1 MNLFQSSVSSFA
13 SPDHSFQIPFSCVFH
28 SLKSLSNCI
37 MWPRCTATKI
47 TSTSFC
53 PLSLSKDIAFVIIGR
68 QIIFLHASIGV
79 WMTSYCFSL
88 ISSFNLCLE
97 MACLAFICLR
107 SNLTQEGRIIL
118 SLRTTKDI
126 LESDLNILECEL
138 PKSHGALECDL
149 PKFHEFHVDWDLWDW
164 MNMSMWNPTY
174 PL

>member
-1 MNLFQSSVSSFA
+1 
-13 SPDHSFQIPFSCVFH
+13 
-28 SLKSLSNCI
+28 
-37 MWPRCTATKI
+37 
-47 TSTSFC
+47 
-53 PLSLSKDIAFVIIGR
+53 
-68 QIIFLHASIGV
+68 
-79 WMTSYCFSL
+79 
-88 ISSFNLCLE
+88 

-164 MNMSMWNPTY
+164 MNMSM
-174 PL
+174 